1 MSLPP
6 ELATATGQATH
17 QKAALLPTGD
27 QPPPLAESPRP
38 FGAVKVAVVIPCYR
52 VERQIAGVIAG
63 LPGWVDFIVAVND
76 QSPDQT
82 ASVLAKIKDPRLC
95 VESHAVNQGVGGAMM
110 TGFRIALA
118 KGAEV
123 IVKVDG
129 DGQMDPQHLPAL
141 VAPLVRGE
149 ADFTKGN
156 RWADLRALRS
166 MPAIRLIGNTGL
178 GFLVRLSSGY
188 WSMFDPVNGYIA
200 IRRDVLSMIQR
211 PLPKRYFFE
220 SGLLIELG
228 ILRALVQDVPMPARY
243 GDEHS
248 SLSITRTLFGFPPR
262 LAKGLLRRLLWRYF
276 VYDFTVVSL
285 LLLVGLPLFLFGSVF
300 GLWTWASL
308 GSEAF
313 ASAGQVMLAAMP
325 IILGFQLLLQALVLD
340 VSNVPRKP
348 LTGTSL
354 TGTPLRQ

>member
-6 ELATATGQATH
+6 ELATLTGPGTEVYEAPAGARTPAATQA
-17 QKAALLPTGD
+17 L
-27 QPPPLAESPRP
+27 RP

-52 VERQIAGVIAG
+52 VERQIAAVIAG
-63 LPGWVDFIVAVND
+63 LPAWVDVIVAVND
-76 QSPDQT
+76 KSPDNT
-82 ASVLAKIKDPRLC
+82 AAVLSKLSDPRLI
-95 VESHAVNQGVGGAMM
+95 VEHHPVNQGVGGAMM
-110 TGFRIALA
+110 TGFQIALA
-118 KGAEV
+118 QGADI

-129 DGQMDPQHLPAL
+129 DGQMDPQYLPAL
-141 VAPLVRGE
+141 VAPLVHGT

-156 RWADLRALRS
+156 RWSDLKSLRS

-178 GFLVRLSSGY
+178 GFLVRLASGY
-188 WSMFDPVNGYIA
+188 WSMFDPVNGYVA
-200 IRRDVLSMIQR
+200 IRRDVLSMIRR

-262 LAKGLLRRLLWRYF
+262 LAKGLARRLIWRYF
-276 VYDFTVVSL
+276 IYDFTVVSL
-285 LLLVGLPLFLFGSVF
+285 LLLFGLPLFVFGTIF
-300 GLWTWASL
+300 GLWTWAGL
-308 GSEAF
+308 QGEAF

-340 VSNVPRKP
+340 VSNAPRKP
-348 LTGTSL
+348 LCAG
-354 TGTPLRQ
+354 PLRQ